1 MLNLRVYRRIVTE
14 WNWDERDGCYYSR
27 SRQSE
32 SLQAQD
38 ESSGEWFD
46 VPVVVSH
53 VGKEP
58 PEDYYT
64 RKPVRWSPC

>member
-1 MLNLRVYRRIVTE
+1 MLNLRIHKHIVTE

-32 SLQAQD
+32 SLQVQD
-38 ESSGEWFD
+38 EASGEWFD

-53 VGKEP
+53 IGKDP

-64 RKPVRWSPC
+64 RKRVWSPC